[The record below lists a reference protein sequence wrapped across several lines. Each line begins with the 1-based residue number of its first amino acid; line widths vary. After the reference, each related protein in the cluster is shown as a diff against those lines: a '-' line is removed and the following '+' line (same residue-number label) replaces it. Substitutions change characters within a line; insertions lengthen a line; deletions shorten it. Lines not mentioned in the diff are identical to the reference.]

1 MSAFLEQVSL
11 ADLSL
16 FMQINVGGHL
26 YLQIWVSQNGA
37 EQAMSVGILPVA
49 AHTSFQKHL
58 VVSQVALS
66 LPL

>member
-1 MSAFLEQVSL
+1 MSAFLEQVSS

-16 FMQINVGGHL
+16 FMQMNVGGHL

-49 AHTSFQKHL
+49 AQTSFHMHL
-58 VVSQVALS
+58 VVSQLALS